1 MLFNVLASQSFDY
14 ERNRRML
21 IDKLVVCTKFDIY
34 ISIFVYLKL
43 LETKTLRAGWLNE
56 LGSWIT

>member
-43 LETKTLRAGWLNE
+43 LETKTLRAG
-56 LGSWIT
+56 